1 MSHSRTIISLPHGH
15 SQAQARPGQ
24 VSESLRDRNAIPL
37 QGRMIAG
44 ILYSVSR
51 NLMGEIFPVYIGKNT
66 IGSAP
71 DCDICLRESSVC
83 ESHAIL
89 LVRKLTDQN
98 GRIHTTVSIS
108 EDTPGAGT
116 SVNGEPLEYD
126 RIHCKSGDL
135 IAIGPNYRLSLQML
149 SPETHGVT
157 VCPDFDP
164 LPAVETRTAAAFEIG
179 PDPVSMMYGSAASYR
194 DTIGEDDERAFY
206 APSKAREKDHVAS
219 QTIVENSQSNSPETN
234 V

>member
-15 SQAQARPGQ
+15 NQGPARPGQ
-24 VSESLRDRNAIPL
+24 VSESLRDRKTIPL

-44 ILYSVSR
+44 VLYSVSR

-66 IGSAP
+66 IGSSS
-71 DCDICLRESSVC
+71 DCDICLRESSVY

-89 LVRKLTDQN
+89 LVRKLTDEQ
-98 GRIHTTVSIS
+98 GRVHTTVSIT

-116 SVNGEPLEYD
+116 TVNGETLEYD
-126 RIHCKSGDL
+126 RLYCKNGD
-135 IAIGPNYRLSLQML
+135 IITVGPYYQLCLQML
-149 SPETHGVT
+149 SPETHGVS
-157 VCPDFDP
+157 VNPDFAPLPVEETPAGVTYEIGSDP
-164 LPAVETRTAAAFEIG
+164 L
-179 PDPVSMMYGSAASYR
+179 SMMYGTAATYR

-206 APSKAREKDHVAS
+206 APSKAKEKDHVAS
-219 QTIVENSQSNSPETN
+219 QTIVENKPSNSPETT